1 MSAIR
6 QEILDYIDDIPD
18 SKLEALKPIL
28 SLLVDDTLIIETN
41 LTDEEKAIIK
51 AGREEYKSGGF
62 VPLSSI

>member
-6 QEILDYIDDIPD
+6 QEILDYIDDISD

-28 SLLVDDTLIIETN
+28 TLLVDDTLIIETN

-62 VPLSSI
+62 VPLDSI